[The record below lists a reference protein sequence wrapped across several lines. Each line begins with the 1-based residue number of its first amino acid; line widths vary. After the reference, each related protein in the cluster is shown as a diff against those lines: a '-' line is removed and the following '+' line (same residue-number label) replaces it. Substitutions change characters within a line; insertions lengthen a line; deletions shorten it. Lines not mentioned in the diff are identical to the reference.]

1 MLYLFTN
8 FRKIKVYKEK
18 QGSKL
23 DTAYDRKEI
32 FYMEEKI
39 YFIADTHFG
48 DDNIRRYENRPFE
61 NAAQMEQE
69 LIKRWNNIV
78 EENDKVY
85 VLGDFGADKCE
96 KKIISK
102 LKGIIYLVKGNH
114 DEYSNEYYRKAGFA
128 EVYDLPVILK
138 GFWILSHEPL
148 YINTNMP
155 YANIFGHVHNS
166 PIYKTCS
173 SQHYCVSAERIDYTP
188 VSMKYIIQ
196 KIKNST

>member
-1 MLYLFTN
+1 M
-8 FRKIKVYKEK
+8 K
-18 QGSKL
+18 
-23 DTAYDRKEI
+23 
-32 FYMEEKI
+32 EKI

-48 DDNIRRYENRPFE
+48 DDSIRRYENRPFE
-61 NAAQMEQE
+61 NTVQMEQE

-96 KKIISK
+96 KELISK
-102 LKGIIYLVKGNH
+102 LKGVIYLVKGNH
-114 DEYSNEYYRKAGFA
+114 DEYSNEYYRKVGFA

-138 GFWILSHEPL
+138 SFWILSHEPL

-173 SQHYCVSAERIDYTP
+173 CQHYCVSAERIDYTP
-188 VSMKYIIQ
+188 VSMEYIIR
-196 KIKNST
+196 KIKDSM